1 MKKIMKKKKPK
12 RGFLVALLIGFDE
25 KEIHAWKVYSHSL
38 RFYKTI
44 KLTRKWKY
52 LDDKQ
57 IYHSLEE
64 LVNLIRLVIRDGLK
78 SILLAS
84 PQKNNY
90 STIFLDHINKHHQW
104 LVRFKGYNRVSFGE
118 IVGTANN
125 IESANYLISQEKS
138 LEIISETTS
147 DEINLLVKQLNKII
161 NVGDPNKL
169 LLYNLEDIEALI
181 YGRGK
186 KDKSAADKLDFLIV
200 TENFINRHKYKYRIH
215 RLMQIANNKGIIT
228 KTISIENPAVDRFD
242 QFGGIL
248 AFKKTN

>member
-1 MKKIMKKKKPK
+1 MKKKPK

-25 KEIHAWKVYSHSL
+25 KEIHTWKVYSHSL
-38 RFYKTI
+38 RSYKTI

-57 IYHSLEE
+57 IYKLLEE
-64 LVNLIRLVIRDGLK
+64 LVNLVRLVIRDGLK
-78 SILLAS
+78 SILLAN
-84 PQKNNY
+84 PQKKDY

-104 LVRFKGYNRVSFGE
+104 LVRSKGYNRVSFGE
-118 IVGTANN
+118 IVGNAND
-125 IESANYLISQEKS
+125 IESAKFLISQEKS
-138 LEIISETTS
+138 LLIIHETTS

-161 NVGDPNKL
+161 NVGDPNKI
-169 LLYNLEDIEALI
+169 LLYSLEEIEALI
-181 YGRGK
+181 YGKGK

-200 TENFINRHKYKYRIH
+200 TENFINRQKQKNRIH

-228 KTISIENPAVDRFD
+228 KTISIENPAVDRFN

-248 AFKKTN
+248 AFKKTK

>member
-1 MKKIMKKKKPK
+1 MKRKTK
-12 RGFLVALLIGFDE
+12 RGFLTALLIGFDE

-44 KLTRKWKY
+44 RLTRKWKY
-52 LDDKQ
+52 LDEKQ

-64 LVNLIRLVIRDGLK
+64 LVNLIRIVIKEGVK
-78 SILLAS
+78 SILLAG
-84 PQKNNY
+84 PLKTDY

-104 LVRFKGYNRVSFGE
+104 LVRTKGYDRVSFGE
-118 IVGTANN
+118 IVGTANTLD
-125 IESANYLISQEKS
+125 SANYLISQEKS
-138 LEIISETTS
+138 LNIISETTS

-161 NVGDPNKL
+161 NIGDPNRI
-169 LLYNLEDIEALI
+169 LLYNLEEIESLI

-186 KDKSAADKLDFLIV
+186 KDKSAAEKLDFLIV
-200 TENFINRHKYKYRIH
+200 TENFINNHRSKHRIH
-215 RLMQIANNKGIIT
+215 RLIQIANNKGIIT

-248 AFKKTN
+248 AFKKIN

>member
-1 MKKIMKKKKPK
+1 MAKKSK
-12 RGFLVALLIGFDE
+12 RGFLMALLIGFDE
-25 KEIHAWKVYSHSL
+25 KFIHAWKVYSHSL

-64 LVNLIRLVIRDGLK
+64 LVNFIRLVIKDGVK

-104 LVRFKGYNRVSFGE
+104 LVRSKGYNQVSFGE
-118 IVGTANN
+118 IVGNANTL
-125 IESANYLISQEKS
+125 ESAKFLISQEKS
-138 LEIISETTS
+138 LDIISETTS

-161 NVGDPNKL
+161 NVNDPNKL
-169 LLYNLEDIEALI
+169 LLYNLEEIEELI

-186 KDKSAADKLDFLIV
+186 KDKSAAENLDFLIV
-200 TENFINRHKYKYRIH
+200 TENFINNHKNKNRIH
-215 RLMQIANNKGIIT
+215 RLIQIAKNKGIIT
-228 KTISIENPAVDRFD
+228 KTISLENPAADRFD

-248 AFKKTN
+248 AFKEIH

>member
-1 MKKIMKKKKPK
+1 MKKKPK

-25 KEIHAWKVYSHSL
+25 KEIHTWKVYSQSL
-38 RFYKTI
+38 RVYKTI

-57 IYHSLEE
+57 IYHLLEE
-64 LVNLIRLVIRDGLK
+64 LVNIIRLVIRDGLK

-84 PQKNNY
+84 SQKKDY

-104 LVRFKGYNRVSFGE
+104 LIRSKGYNRVSFGE
-118 IVGTANN
+118 IVGNANN
-125 IESANYLISQEKS
+125 IESAKFLISQEKS
-138 LEIISETTS
+138 LHVIHETTS
-147 DEINLLVKQLNKII
+147 DEINLLVKQLEKII
-161 NVGDPNKL
+161 NVGDPNRL

-186 KDKSAADKLDFLIV
+186 KDKSAAEKLDFLIV
-200 TENFINRHKYKYRIH
+200 TENFIKDHKSKNRIH
-215 RLMQIANNKGIIT
+215 RLIQIANNKGILT
-228 KTISIENPAVDRFD
+228 KTISIENPAVDRFN

-248 AFKKTN
+248 AFKKTS

>member
-1 MKKIMKKKKPK
+1 MTKKPK
-12 RGFLVALLIGFDE
+12 RGFLMALLIGFDE

-90 STIFLDHINKHHQW
+90 STLFLDHINKHHQW
-104 LVRFKGYNRVSFGE
+104 LVRSKGYNRVSIGE
-118 IVGTANN
+118 IVGNANN

-138 LEIISETTS
+138 IDIISETTS

-169 LLYNLEDIEALI
+169 LLYSLEDIEALI
-181 YGRGK
+181 YGKGK

>member
-1 MKKIMKKKKPK
+1 LKRKTK
-12 RGFLVALLIGFDE
+12 RGFLTALLIGFDE

-44 KLTRKWKY
+44 RLTRKWKY
-52 LDDKQ
+52 LDEKQ

-64 LVNLIRLVIRDGLK
+64 LVNLIRIVIKEGVK
-78 SILLAS
+78 SILLAG
-84 PQKNNY
+84 PLKTDY

-104 LVRFKGYNRVSFGE
+104 LVRTKGYDRVSFGE
-118 IVGTANN
+118 IVGTANTLD
-125 IESANYLISQEKS
+125 SANYLISQEKS
-138 LEIISETTS
+138 LNIISETKS

-161 NVGDPNKL
+161 NIGDPNRI
-169 LLYNLEDIEALI
+169 LLYNLEEIESLI

-186 KDKSAADKLDFLIV
+186 KDKSAAEKLDFLIV
-200 TENFINRHKYKYRIH
+200 TENFINNHRSKHRIH
-215 RLMQIANNKGIIT
+215 RLIQIANNKGIIT

-248 AFKKTN
+248 AFKKIN

>member
-1 MKKIMKKKKPK
+1 
-12 RGFLVALLIGFDE
+12 
-25 KEIHAWKVYSHSL
+25 VYSHSL
-38 RFYKTI
+38 RSYKTI

-57 IYHSLEE
+57 IYKLLEE
-64 LVNLIRLVIRDGLK
+64 LVNLVRLVIRDGLK

-84 PQKNNY
+84 PQKKDY

-104 LVRFKGYNRVSFGE
+104 LVRSKGYNRVSFGE
-118 IVGTANN
+118 IVGNAND
-125 IESANYLISQEKS
+125 IESAKFLISQEKS
-138 LEIISETTS
+138 LHIIHETTS

-161 NVGDPNKL
+161 NVGDPNKI
-169 LLYNLEDIEALI
+169 LLYSLEEIEALI
-181 YGRGK
+181 YGKGK

-200 TENFINRHKYKYRIH
+200 TENFINRQKQKNRIH

-228 KTISIENPAVDRFD
+228 KTISIENPAVDRFN

-248 AFKKTN
+248 AFKKTR

>member
-1 MKKIMKKKKPK
+1 MKKRPK

-78 SILLAS
+78 SILLAN

-90 STIFLDHINKHHQW
+90 STIFLNHINKHHQW
-104 LVRFKGYNRVSFGE
+104 LVRSRGYNRVSIGE
-118 IVGTANN
+118 IVGTANTL
-125 IESANYLISQEKS
+125 EGANYLISQEKS
-138 LEIISETTS
+138 LDIISETTT

-169 LLYNLEDIEALI
+169 LLYSLEDIEALI
-181 YGRGK
+181 YGKGK

-200 TENFINRHKYKYRIH
+200 TENFINRNKQKNRIH

-242 QFGGIL
+242 QFGGLL

>member
-1 MKKIMKKKKPK
+1 MEKKMKKRPK
-12 RGFLVALLIGFDE
+12 RGFLMALLIGFDE
-25 KEIHAWKVYSHSL
+25 KEIHTWKVYSHSL
-38 RFYKTI
+38 RVYKTI

-57 IYHSLEE
+57 IYKLLEE
-64 LVNLIRLVIRDGLK
+64 LVNLIRIVIRDGLK

-84 PQKNNY
+84 SQKKDC

-104 LVRFKGYNRVSFGE
+104 LVRSKGYNRVSFGK
-118 IVGTANN
+118 IVGNANTL
-125 IESANYLISQEKS
+125 EGAKFLISQEKS
-138 LEIISETTS
+138 LDIISETTS

-161 NVGDPNKL
+161 NVGDPNKI
-169 LLYNLEDIEALI
+169 LLYSLEDIEALI

-200 TENFINRHKYKYRIH
+200 TEDYINSHNKHRIH
-215 RLMQIANNKGIIT
+215 RLIQIANNKGIIT
-228 KTISIENPAVDRFD
+228 KTVSIENPAADRFN

-248 AFKKTN
+248 AFKKTS

>member
-1 MKKIMKKKKPK
+1 MKRKTK
-12 RGFLVALLIGFDE
+12 RGFLTALLIGFDE

-44 KLTRKWKY
+44 RLTRKWKY
-52 LDDKQ
+52 LDEKQ

-64 LVNLIRLVIRDGLK
+64 LVNLIRIVIKEGVK
-78 SILLAS
+78 SILLAG
-84 PQKNNY
+84 PLKTDY

-104 LVRFKGYNRVSFGE
+104 LVRTKGYDRVSFGE
-118 IVGTANN
+118 IVGTANTLD
-125 IESANYLISQEKS
+125 SANYLISQEKS
-138 LEIISETTS
+138 LNIISETKS

-161 NVGDPNKL
+161 NIGDPNRI
-169 LLYNLEDIEALI
+169 LLYNLEEIESLI

-186 KDKSAADKLDFLIV
+186 KDKSAAEKLDFLIV
-200 TENFINRHKYKYRIH
+200 TENFINNHRSKHRIH
-215 RLMQIANNKGIIT
+215 RLIQIANNKGIIT

-248 AFKKTN
+248 AFKKIN

>member
-1 MKKIMKKKKPK
+1 MKRKPK

-25 KEIHAWKVYSHSL
+25 KEIHTWRVYSHSL
-38 RFYKTI
+38 RVYKTI
-44 KLTRKWKY
+44 KLARKWKY

-57 IYHSLEE
+57 IYNLLEE

-84 PQKNNY
+84 PQKKDY

-104 LVRFKGYNRVSFGE
+104 LVRSKGYNRVSFGE
-118 IVGTANN
+118 IVGNANN
-125 IESANYLISQEKS
+125 IESAKFLISQEKS
-138 LEIISETTS
+138 LHVIHETTS

-161 NVGDPNKL
+161 NIGDPNRL
-169 LLYNLEDIEALI
+169 LLYNLVDIEALI

-186 KDKSAADKLDFLIV
+186 KDKSAAEKLDFLIV
-200 TENFINRHKYKYRIH
+200 TEDFINNRKNKNRIH
-215 RLMQIANNKGIIT
+215 RLIQIANNKGIIT
-228 KTISIENPAVDRFD
+228 KTISIEDPAADRFN

-248 AFKKTN
+248 AFKKTS

>member
-1 MKKIMKKKKPK
+1 LKRKTK
-12 RGFLVALLIGFDE
+12 RGFLTALLIGFDE

-44 KLTRKWKY
+44 RLTRKWKY
-52 LDDKQ
+52 LDEKQ

-64 LVNLIRLVIRDGLK
+64 LVNLIRIVIKEGVK
-78 SILLAS
+78 SILLAG
-84 PQKNNY
+84 PLKTDY

-104 LVRFKGYNRVSFGE
+104 LVRTKGYDRVSFGE
-118 IVGTANN
+118 IVGTANTLD
-125 IESANYLISQEKS
+125 SANYLISQEKS
-138 LEIISETTS
+138 LNIISETTS

-161 NVGDPNKL
+161 NIGDPNRI
-169 LLYNLEDIEALI
+169 LLYNLEEIESLI

-186 KDKSAADKLDFLIV
+186 KDKSAAEKLDFLIV
-200 TENFINRHKYKYRIH
+200 TENFINNHRSKHRIH
-215 RLMQIANNKGIIT
+215 RLIQIANNKGIIT

-248 AFKKTN
+248 AFKKIN

>member
-1 MKKIMKKKKPK
+1 MKKKPK

-25 KEIHAWKVYSHSL
+25 KEIHTWKVYSHSL
-38 RFYKTI
+38 RVYKTI
-44 KLTRKWKY
+44 NLTRKWKY

-57 IYHSLEE
+57 IYKVLEE
-64 LVNLIRLVIRDGLK
+64 LVNLIRIVIRDGLK

-84 PQKNNY
+84 SQKKDY

-104 LVRFKGYNRVSFGE
+104 LVRSRGYNRISIGE
-118 IVGTANN
+118 IVGTANTL
-125 IESANYLISQEKS
+125 EGANYLISQEKS
-138 LEIISETTS
+138 LDIISETTS

-161 NVGDPNKL
+161 NVGDPNKI
-169 LLYNLEDIEALI
+169 LLYSLEDIEALI
-181 YGRGK
+181 YGKGK

-200 TENFINRHKYKYRIH
+200 TENFINHQKQKNRIH

-228 KTISIENPAVDRFD
+228 KTISIENPAVERFD

-248 AFKKTN
+248 AFKKTS